1 MPKKL
6 QSTNPPRAF
15 RSLEIL
21 ALKVQTFHMKISY
34 ICTTKIIFI
43 SRDNALTLV
52 FKNRLSA
59 AWQLFWLAQ
68 SFLQTQEYLSNI
80 DCVMT
85 NNKRDQDSLIRLQ
98 LISVLYTCIHPDF
111 GMTWFDGH
119 SFCSNN
125 NIHSLTKTV
134 NEELKNVSDWLKANK
149 LSLNVKK
156 THRRKYWLEKS
167 YKSCFRCLQQNCK
180 TFWYALSSKTL
191 FTSRCYGGSLLCT
204 YLPTPKL
211 W

>member
-1 MPKKL
+1 MLVPAYALVLSLRSTLQFDMPKKL

-59 AWQLFWLAQ
+59 ACQLFRLAQ

-111 GMTWFDGH
+111 GMT
-119 SFCSNN
+119 
-125 NIHSLTKTV
+125 
-134 NEELKNVSDWLKANK
+134 
-149 LSLNVKK
+149 
-156 THRRKYWLEKS
+156 
-167 YKSCFRCLQQNCK
+167 
-180 TFWYALSSKTL
+180 
-191 FTSRCYGGSLLCT
+191 
-204 YLPTPKL
+204 
-211 W
+211 

>member
-6 QSTNPPRAF
+6 QSKNSPWAF
-15 RSLEIL
+15 RSLKTP

-43 SRDNALTLV
+43 SRDHALTLV

-59 AWQLFWLAQ
+59 AWQLFRLAQ

-80 DCVMT
+80 DCVLT

-125 NIHSLTKTV
+125 NTKTV
-134 NEELKNVSDWLKANK
+134 NEELKNVSDWLKATK
-149 LSLNVKK
+149 LFLNVKK

-180 TFWYALSSKTL
+180 TFWYTLSSKTL

-204 YLPTPKL
+204 YLPIPKL